1 VEFRI
6 VNIELVPPIK
16 SNITEL
22 TVVDKHLRK
31 MLGFHMVLSMRSLA
45 MILATNCALELG
57 STRSINSVNVFVQE
71 LSALKWDKRL
81 LKTYLFGISMVH

>member
-1 VEFRI
+1 M
-6 VNIELVPPIK
+6 NIKLVSPIK

-31 MLGFHMVLSMRSLA
+31 MLGLNMVLGMRSLA
-45 MILATNCALELG
+45 MILSTNRTLELG

-81 LKTYLFGISMVH
+81 LMTYLFRISVVH

>member
-1 VEFRI
+1 M
-6 VNIELVPPIK
+6 NIKLVSPIK

-22 TVVDKHLRK
+22 AVVDKHLRK
-31 MLGFHMVLSMRSLA
+31 MLGFNMILGMRSLA
-45 MILATNCALELG
+45 MILSTNCTLELG

-81 LKTYLFGISMVH
+81 LRTCLFGISMVH